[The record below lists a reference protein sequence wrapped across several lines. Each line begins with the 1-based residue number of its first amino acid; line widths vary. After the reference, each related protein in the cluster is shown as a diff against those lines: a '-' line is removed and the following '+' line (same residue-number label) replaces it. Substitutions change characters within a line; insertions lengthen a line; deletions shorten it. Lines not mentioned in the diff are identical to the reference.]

1 VAVIAC
7 QREESVK
14 NTLYLCSAAAAALL
28 VHGAALADDSLDAGT
43 LRDAILVTASR
54 DDAVWIDDYT
64 GSATVITAEDMER
77 RQVRDIA
84 DVLRDVPGVA
94 VSGVPGQ
101 TQIRIRG
108 AEANHVLVLV
118 DGIEVADPFSREFDI
133 GTLQAEIGARLEVLR
148 GPQSALFG
156 PEAIGGVIA
165 YETASGRDLA
175 GFGARLEGGLRG
187 TINGAARYGAA
198 GSSWDAALSAT
209 VVSTDGQPN
218 ARGGTRR
225 VGRDGYTLSAKG
237 SIDIAPGATLRAVG
251 RYVRTEGDFNN
262 QDFISAGPTLGFVI
276 DTPGVGYRNDALYGL
291 IGARVDTLEGRWS
304 HDVSLQFADITR
316 DTFGAMR
323 LDGGSK
329 SDRLKGSYVTSFRF
343 DGGGDLAHA
352 FTFAA
357 DFERERFRNT
367 DPFGFAFTG
376 RRQIENIGL
385 VAEYRMLGEKVDLS
399 GALRRDIND
408 RFADATTFRAG
419 AGYRVTDSTRL
430 RVAAGSGIQVPTFL
444 ELFGFF
450 DGRFLGNEN
459 LIPEKSTGWEVG
471 FDQGFADNAVTLSAT
486 YFSSVLRNEIFTTFT
501 PPDFI
506 PAPANRASNSSQRG
520 LELALA
526 AQFDPQWSL
535 NAAYTYLRAREDD
548 LEEVRRAP
556 HIASAALNWD
566 GPDDAFGATLVV
578 RYNGNARDLAFTD
591 PSFIPLRVTLQD
603 FVLVNFNARARLSQG
618 VNLFG
623 RIENLLDERY
633 EQVFSFVSPGRTAL
647 IGIEARF

>member
-1 VAVIAC
+1 M
-7 QREESVK
+7 K
-14 NTLYLCSAAAAALL
+14 NTPYLCSAAVAALM
-28 VHGAALADDSLDAGT
+28 VHGVAWADDSLDAGIM
-43 LRDAILVTASR
+43 RDAILVTASR
-54 DDAVWIDDYT
+54 DDAVWIDNYT
-64 GSATVITAEDMER
+64 GSATVIAAEDMER
-77 RQVRDIA
+77 RQVRDIS

-94 VSGVPGQ
+94 VSGIAGQ

-108 AEANHVLVLV
+108 AEGNHVLVLV
-118 DGIEVADPFSREFDI
+118 DGIEVADPFSREFDM

-148 GPQSALFG
+148 GPQSALYG

-165 YETASGRDLA
+165 YESASGRDLV
-175 GFGARLEGGLRG
+175 GFAARLEGGLQG

-198 GSSWDAALSAT
+198 GGNWDAALSAI

-218 ARGGTRR
+218 TRGGTRNI
-225 VGRDGYTLSAKG
+225 GRDGYTVSAKG
-237 SIDIAPGATLRAVG
+237 AVDIAPGATLRAVG
-251 RYVRTEGDFNN
+251 RYIRTEGDFNN
-262 QDFISAGPTLGFVI
+262 QDFNPASPTLGLVI

-291 IGARVDTLEGRWS
+291 IGTRVDTLEGRWS

-316 DTFGAMR
+316 DTFGAVGR
-323 LDGGSK
+323 DGGSK
-329 SDRLKGSYVTSFRF
+329 SDRLKGSYVSSFRF
-343 DGGGDLAHA
+343 EGGDLAHA
-352 FTFAA
+352 VTFAA

-419 AGYRVTDSTRL
+419 AGYRIADSTRL
-430 RVAAGSGIQVPTFL
+430 RAAAGSGLQVPTFL

-471 FDQGFADNAVTLSAT
+471 FDQGFVGNAVTLSAT
-486 YFSSVLRNEIFTTFT
+486 YFANVLRNEIFTTFP

-506 PAPANRASNSSQRG
+506 ATPANRATNSTQRG

-535 NAAYTYLRAREDD
+535 NAVYTYLKARENGV
-548 LEEVRRAP
+548 EEVRRAP

-566 GPDDAFGATLVV
+566 GPDNAYGATLVV

-603 FVLVNFNARARLSQG
+603 FVLVNFNMRARLSQG
-618 VNLFG
+618 INLFG
-623 RIENLLDERY
+623 RIENLFNERY
-633 EQVFSFVSPGRTAL
+633 EQVFSFVSSGRTAL